1 MGLNSD
7 FLNHLSQGDQ
17 SSAAMQDLAK
27 MLGAYYSSLLK
38 SGFNSGEALEIIL
51 NLQTSLINRGRI
63 E

>member
-17 SSAAMQDLAK
+17 GDAALRDLAR
-27 MLGAYYSSLLK
+27 MLGAYYRSLLE

-51 NLQTSLINRGRI
+51 GLQRSLINRGKI